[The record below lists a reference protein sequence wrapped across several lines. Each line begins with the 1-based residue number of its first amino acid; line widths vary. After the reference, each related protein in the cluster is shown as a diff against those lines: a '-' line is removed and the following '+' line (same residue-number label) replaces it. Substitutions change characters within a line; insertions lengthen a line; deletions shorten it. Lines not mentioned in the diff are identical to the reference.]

1 MKPLLYHHV
10 VVRLRDDAPA
20 VGTRYNRV
28 IVPLSRM
35 LEHVQEVWLTEYSI
49 RFPDSAAPISDL
61 WRVNLIHSNLVADV
75 NTNAAGSG
83 HCIAVPN
90 LGEGDVH
97 VVYDTPRVF
106 SMCNRSALT
115 SIEVEVVDEFGRD
128 VIFDTMSIFLT
139 IVTRN
144 PEWSVQQV
152 VANSRN
158 HLEWER
164 SQQNSS
170 RFNP

>member
-10 VVRLRDDAPA
+10 VVRLRNDAPA

-28 IVPLSRM
+28 TVPLSRM
-35 LEHVQEVWLTEYSI
+35 LEHVQEVWLTEYSV
-49 RFPDSAAPISDL
+49 RNPTSTAPGSDL
-61 WRVNLIHSNLVADV
+61 WRVNLINSNLVADV

-83 HCIAVPN
+83 HCIVVPQFAA
-90 LGEGDVH
+90 GDQH
-97 VVYDTPRVF
+97 KIYDTPRVF
-106 SMCNRSALT
+106 SIANRSALT
-115 SIEVEVVDEFGRD
+115 SIEVEVTDEFGRD
-128 VIFDTMSIFLT
+128 VSFEQMSIFLT